1 MEKTKNNR
9 IIRFVILLFVLT
21 LLAAAMIP
29 VSAASAETS
38 EITSITLNKKGTD
51 ITINVSLEK
60 NYAKEHKNETLYVF
74 ELSPWQSTSELS
86 TLEPVAKAKASETM
100 KITLPYINGNA
111 NRLYS
116 KFLVAEQSADGSY
129 VIVTSAKYIENLTK
143 LAENTEAYPASKSK
157 KGLQAQM
164 IPDLQLLGVR
174 HALVTVAINEYIV
187 GENIDGTASFVYNG
201 QTYYINR
208 AKLDNLDYKIKSLT
222 DSGMNV
228 YMNFVLS
235 KPDENA
241 SSVVKS
247 FYYDGISDTARSFA
261 LNTRNETAM
270 KNFQAFMDY
279 MASRY
284 TRADHAYG
292 FVPNF
297 IIGFEIN
304 SGRNWHNAGA
314 SSLQSSVYAYHTAFR
329 VAYTAMSSHYSEGR
343 VFISLGNNFNSA
355 SATPGGEVDP
365 SVDWSSKEYL
375 DFFASVVRNS
385 GDIPWGL
392 SIDPYPSDKSL
403 TEFWL
408 DDYATTSDTT
418 PFITMKNIDVLTKY
432 MHSDSMTYNGAVRD
446 IIIGEFGVSGDPSSN
461 DSQSMQAAAFA
472 LAYYTAAQNED
483 IDAFIWHRHVDHS
496 GESFYYGLWSSE
508 NGNVQ
513 FPLAKKTIYTVFS
526 QIDTE
531 KSADVT
537 SFVKTLVGSGAYS
550 LFIDDSLK
558 FDKFNVR
565 TVIDAIRAEES
576 EFAKGFGERMMFDLT
591 QGSICK
597 FFPTD
602 NFKYVE
608 LSPYD
613 SSTTM
618 LYARSTGIPTEY
630 AGIGT
635 VITEA
640 GMLTDAQFLTLSMM
654 VEAPADVAGVN
665 VMLRLEKNG
674 DAETNAVVFDGEV
687 LVKPNELTDISFK
700 IKDFVA
706 KTGGEVD
713 TLKLWI
719 KTPDANSPDGD
730 YGIWL
735 KSVLLHTKASVSVFG
750 VIVKILVVLIV
761 LAVAGYAFLYFRAQ
775 KIRRARRAERERR
788 MREQLRERAIRQN
801 RGMNPPPYSNP
812 AQNQWNQT
820 SQWNNQQDQTS
831 QWSNQQNQWNNQN
844 SQWNNQDP
852 NNR

>member
-1 MEKTKNNR
+1 MENNKKTR
-9 IIRFVILLFVLT
+9 MIRFFVLLFTLT
-21 LLAAAMIP
+21 VIAAAAMIP
-29 VSAASAETS
+29 AAAAKPATS
-38 EITSITLNKKGTD
+38 EITSIALNKKGTD
-51 ITINVSLEK
+51 ITINISLEK
-60 NYAKEHKNETLYVF
+60 SYVNEHKNETLYVF
-74 ELSPWQSTSELS
+74 ELSPWQSASELS
-86 TLEPVAKAKASETM
+86 TLEPVATAKAAETM
-100 KITLPYINGNA
+100 KVTLPYINGNA

-116 KFLVAEQSADGSY
+116 KFLVAEKSADGSY
-129 VIVTSAKYIENLTK
+129 VIVTSAKYIENLTN
-143 LAENTEAYPASKSK
+143 LSENSEPYPTTKSK

-174 HALVTVAINEYIV
+174 HALVTVAINDYIV
-187 GENIDGTASFVYNG
+187 GENTDGTASFVYNG
-201 QTYYINR
+201 QTYYVNR
-208 AKLDNLDYKIKSLT
+208 AKLENLDYKIKSLT

-228 YMNFVLS
+228 YMNFILS
-235 KPDENA
+235 KPSDDA
-241 SSVVKS
+241 SPVVKS
-247 FYYDGISDTARSFA
+247 FYYDGISDTAQSFA

-297 IIGFEIN
+297 ILGFEIN
-304 SGRNWHNAGA
+304 SGRSWHNAGA

-329 VAYTAMSSHYSEGR
+329 VAYAAMSSHYSEGR

-355 SATPGGEVDP
+355 SAAPGGEVDP
-365 SVDWSSKEYL
+365 AFDWSSKEYL

-392 SIDPYPSDKSL
+392 SINPYPSDKSL
-403 TEFWL
+403 TEFWS

-418 PFITMKNIDVLTKY
+418 PFITMKNIGVLTEY
-432 MHSDSMTYNGAVRD
+432 MHSEAMTYNGEVRN
-446 IIIGEFGVSGDPSSN
+446 IIVGEFGVNGDPASN

-472 LAYYTAAQNED
+472 LAYYAAAQNED

-496 GESFYYGLWSSE
+496 GEGFHYGLWSAE
-508 NGNVQ
+508 GGNVQ

-537 SFVKTLVGSGAYS
+537 SFVKTLVGSGAFS
-550 LFIDDSLK
+550 LFMPDNVKYDM
-558 FDKFNVR
+558 FNVR
-565 TVIDAIRAEES
+565 TVIDAIRADES
-576 EFAKGFGERMMFDLT
+576 EFAKGFGERTLFDLT

-602 NFKYVE
+602 NFKYVD
-608 LSPYD
+608 LSPFGD
-613 SSTTM
+613 GQTTM
-618 LYARSTGIPTEY
+618 LHAKSTGIPTEY

-640 GMLTDAQFLTLSMM
+640 GALKDAQFITLGMM

-665 VMLRLEKNG
+665 VMLRLEKSG
-674 DAETNAVVFDGEV
+674 DSETNAVVFDGEV
-687 LVKPNELTDISFK
+687 LVKPNELQEISFK

-706 KTGGEVD
+706 KTGGEID

-719 KTPDANSPDGD
+719 KTPDSESPDGD

-735 KSVLLHTKASVSVFG
+735 RDVVLRTKASVSVIG
-750 VIVKILVVLIV
+750 IIVKTLVILIV
-761 LAVAGYAFLYFRAQ
+761 LAVAGYAVLYIRAQ
-775 KIRRARRAERERR
+775 RIRRRRRAEHERR
-788 MREQLRERAIRQN
+788 MREQLRAQAMRQN

-812 AQNQWNQT
+812 AQG
-820 SQWNNQQDQTS
+820 
-831 QWSNQQNQWNNQN
+831 QN
-844 SQWNNQDP
+844 SQWNQNNQWNGQNQNQNDQW
-852 NNR
+852 NNYGR